1 VGTEGHGR
9 VAGPARPVELEAPV
23 EAPRQPAATAG
34 ATRSWTRRLVW
45 LGVLPFFA
53 YTAAFL
59 LLPSFSLFVS
69 AFQNE
74 EGNFTTAIVERLWT
88 PGAREAYWTSI
99 RLSVATA
106 IAGGVL
112 GLLMAYAAVHR
123 MPRWIRTT
131 LTTFSGVAANFA
143 GVPLAFA
150 FISTIGF
157 TGILTTFLEDSVGI
171 DIYEAGFSLYSFWG
185 LVIVYLYFQVPLMIL
200 VITPALD
207 GLRNEWREAAMNMG
221 ASSAQ
226 YWRHVALPVLMPSL
240 LGAGILLFGSAFG
253 AYATAYALTSGQM
266 QLVPVLIGQVR
277 LGNVL
282 SDPHYGDALALGMVV
297 VLTISMAL
305 YLVLQRKA
313 SRWQR

>member
-9 VAGPARPVELEAPV
+9 LAGRAAPVELETPQRAAAP
-23 EAPRQPAATAG
+23 QPVAEKPA
-34 ATRSWTRRLVW
+34 RPWSRRVVW

-59 LLPSFSLFVS
+59 VLPSLSLFAG
-69 AFQNE
+69 AFQDE
-74 EGNFTTAIVERLWT
+74 EGNVTTAIVRRLWT

-106 IAGGVL
+106 IVGGML
-112 GLLMAYAAVHR
+112 GLLMAYAAVHAR
-123 MPRWIRTT
+123 PRWIRTT

-157 TGILTTFLEDSVGI
+157 TGILTTYLKDSVGV
-171 DIYEAGFSLYSFWG
+171 DVYEAGFSLYSFWG
-185 LVIVYLYFQVPLMIL
+185 LVIVYLYFQIPLMIL

-207 GLRNEWREAAMNMG
+207 GLRQEWREAAMSLG
-221 ASSAQ
+221 ASPAR
-226 YWRHVALPVLMPSL
+226 YWRHVGLPVLMPSL
-240 LGAGILLFGSAFG
+240 LGAGVLLFGSAFG
-253 AYATAYALTSGQM
+253 AYATAYALTSGQL

-282 SDPHYGDALALGMVV
+282 SDPHFGDALALGMVL
-297 VLTISMAL
+297 VLIVSMAL

>member
-1 VGTEGHGR
+1 M
-9 VAGPARPVELEAPV
+9 ARPW
-23 EAPRQPAATAG
+23 
-34 ATRSWTRRLVW
+34 SRRLAW
-45 LGVLPFFA
+45 LGVLPFFV

-59 LLPSFSLFVS
+59 VLPALSLFVG
-69 AFQNE
+69 AFQDE
-74 EGNFTTAIVERLWT
+74 EGNVTTAIVRRLWT

-106 IAGGVL
+106 VVGGLL
-112 GLLMAYAAVHR
+112 GLLMAYAAVHS
-123 MPRWIRTT
+123 MPRWVRTT
-131 LTTFSGVAANFA
+131 LTTFSGVAAQFA

-157 TGILTTFLEDSVGI
+157 TGIVTTFLKDSAGV
-171 DIYEAGFSLYSFWG
+171 DIYNAGFSLYSFWG

-207 GLRNEWREAAMNMG
+207 GLRAEWREAAMNLG
-221 ASSAQ
+221 ASPGQ
-226 YWRHVALPVLMPSL
+226 YWRHVGLPVLMPSL
-240 LGAGILLFGSAFG
+240 LGAGVLLFGSAFG
-253 AYATAYALTSGQM
+253 AYATAYALTSGQL

-297 VLTISMAL
+297 VLVVSMTL
-305 YLVLQRKA
+305 YLILQRKA